1 MDLRHLAPDFAVT
14 PQIDPADLAEA
25 AKLGFRVVIDNRP
38 DEEVEPDLQG
48 AAIAAAAEAAG
59 MAYYYLPYYPGALTQ
74 DLVTAFEDRMETI
87 EGPVLAYCRSG
98 TRSSHLWALWQAG
111 KKRPIEEIVGAAAQ
125 AGYDHSGLVPL
136 LTMHAENRY

>member
-38 DEEVEPDLQG
+38 DEEVGPDLQG
-48 AAIAAAAEAAG
+48 AAIEAAAKAAG
-59 MAYYYLPYYPGALTQ
+59 MSYHYLPYYPGALTR
-74 DLVTAFEDRMETI
+74 DLIAAFEAQMETI

-111 KKRPIEEIVGAAAQ
+111 KRPIEEIVEAAAK

-136 LTMHAENRY
+136 LQMHAESR

>member
-25 AKLGFRVVIDNRP
+25 AKLGFRSVIDNRP
-38 DEEVEPDLQG
+38 DEEVEPALQG
-48 AAIAAAAEAAG
+48 EAIAAAAKAAG
-59 MAYYYLPYYPGALTQ
+59 LAYYYLPYYPGALTQ
-74 DLVTAFEDRMETI
+74 DLVAAFEAQMETI

-111 KKRPIEEIVGAAAQ
+111 KQPIEEIVRAAAG

-136 LTMHAENRY
+136 LRMHAESR

>member
-38 DEEVEPDLQG
+38 DEEVGPDLQG
-48 AAIAAAAEAAG
+48 AAIEAAAKAAG
-59 MAYYYLPYYPGALTQ
+59 MEYHYLPYYPGALTR
-74 DLVTAFEDRMETI
+74 DLIAAFEAQMEVI

-111 KKRPIEEIVGAAAQ
+111 KRPTEEIVEAAAK

-136 LTMHAENRY
+136 LQMHAESR

>member
-1 MDLRHLAPDFAVT
+1 MDLRHLAPDFAVA

-25 AKLGFRVVIDNRP
+25 AKLGFRVLIDNRP
-38 DEEVEPDLQG
+38 DEEVEAPLQG
-48 AAIAAAAEAAG
+48 AAMAAAAAAAG
-59 MAYYYLPYYPGALTQ
+59 MSYHYLPYYPGALTQ
-74 DLVTAFEDRMETI
+74 DLVEAFEALMDQI

-111 KKRPIEEIVGAAAQ
+111 KRPVDEIVAAAAE

-136 LTMHAENRY
+136 LQMRAANR

>member
-38 DEEVEPDLQG
+38 DEEVEAPLQG
-48 AAIAAAAEAAG
+48 AAIAEAAAAAG
-59 MAYYYLPYYPGALTQ
+59 MSYHYLPYYPGALTQ
-74 DLVTAFEDRMETI
+74 DLVSAFEALMDQI

-111 KKRPIEEIVGAAAQ
+111 KRPIEEIVAAAAE

-136 LTMHAENRY
+136 LRMQAENR